1 MSDAWWLL
9 APLVLMFMGAMWA
22 VIVDLR
28 KAHEASLDATALRQA
43 SFLDEDTEWGGKDE
57 IRYP

>member
-1 MSDAWWLL
+1 MSDAFWLL
-9 APLVLMFMGAMWA
+9 APMALAFLGVLWA
-22 VIVDLR
+22 VVVDLH
-28 KAHEASLDATALRQA
+28 KAHEARLDAAALRKH